1 MQIVLSWGDM
11 MANITYNHIHRMYA
25 FRENNLQIYLLEGE
39 GISATPESE
48 SSYKEPKLQL
58 YDERGVISLSNNA
71 TIKLKIIRPDGY
83 TNLYN
88 CTVDNADNGIINFP
102 IHVDMTAITGL
113 VRGDIFVT
121 QSSNS
126 LAFEGINFIVDRTID
141 VDIDEGG
148 E

>member
-1 MQIVLSWGDM
+1 
-11 MANITYNHIHRMYA
+11 MYA